1 VSPPR
6 PPLGPARE
14 GADDLDWFTDNTFVQ
29 AIVIVLGS
37 TLLAVAGL
45 LAVVRWVP
53 EELRASDQDSK
64 SAFLSLAGV
73 SYAILLAFVAV
84 AVWTDFSDAGKLSQ
98 EEVTRLG
105 NLMRDSQPFPE
116 PTRGEMHQTILA
128 YVHSVVNREWRTMAD
143 GNLDPLTQ
151 ERYEAIWD
159 RWYKYTPRGATESP
173 FYAESLTR
181 LNDVA
186 VNRRQRLNAASAS
199 VPAALWLLL
208 IIGFVVTIA
217 FTYQFK
223 MERLSMHV
231 LSVAATALLTGF
243 VLFLIFSLQHP
254 FAGDVSISPSPWEK
268 LIETYEGGSR

>member
-1 VSPPR
+1 MPR
-6 PPLGPARE
+6 PPLFPAGE
-14 GADDLDWFTDNTFVQ
+14 GTDNLDWFTDNTFVQ

-53 EELRASDQDSK
+53 PELRASDQDSK

-98 EEVTRLG
+98 EEVTRLS
-105 NLMRDSQPFPE
+105 NLMRDSNPFPE
-116 PTRGEMHQTILA
+116 DKREEMHQTILA
-128 YVHSVVNREWRTMAD
+128 YATSVVNREWRTMAD
-143 GNLDPLTQ
+143 GNADDTTI
-151 ERYEAIWD
+151 ERYEDIWEL
-159 RWYKYTPRGATESP
+159 WYDYTPRGATANA
-173 FYAESLTR
+173 FYAESITR

-186 VNRRQRLNAASAS
+186 VNRRQRLNASSAS

-254 FAGDVSISPSPWEK
+254 FAGDVSHSPEPWEALLK
-268 LIETYEGGSR
+268 TYEGSSR

>member
-1 VSPPR
+1 M
-6 PPLGPARE
+6 
-14 GADDLDWFTDNTFVQ
+14 DWFTDNTFVQ

-53 EELRASDQDSK
+53 EGLRASDQDSK
-64 SAFLSLAGV
+64 AAFLSLAGV

-98 EEVTRLG
+98 EEVSRLS
-105 NLMRDSQPFPE
+105 NLMRDSQPFSDRE
-116 PTRGEMHQTILA
+116 EMHRAILA
-128 YVHSVVNREWRTMAD
+128 YAHSVVNREWRTMAD
-143 GNLDPLTQ
+143 GNSDPLTRD
-151 ERYEAIWD
+151 RYEAIWD
-159 RWYKYTPRGATESP
+159 QWYKYTPRGATASA

-254 FAGDVSISPSPWEK
+254 FAGDVSISPEPWEA
-268 LIETYEGGSR
+268 LLETYEGSPR